1 MTDTSNRTLAA
12 AGAVL
17 GYATLIGF
25 TDNFVRVIAMDGGLW
40 QFHASRSGMALVLL
54 AGTAA
59 AFGLRL
65 HPNRWRGVV
74 ARSALHGAAM
84 LIYFGALAFLPV
96 AQVAAGL
103 FTAPIFVLLIQR
115 FAYGQPIGGW
125 QALAVG
131 LGFAGVVIVLGPEV
145 MAGASLAA
153 VLPVA
158 AGVLYAMG
166 NIATRAWCAGETAET
181 LLAGFF
187 AMLGLFGLVG
197 MVVLAVVPVAVPV
210 SGAEGPADFILRGP
224 VWPTGSFLGWT
235 FVQAAGSL
243 LGVGLVIKAYQ
254 MAEATTVSVF
264 EYAILPISA
273 GWTWLLWGETLDW
286 TAWIGIA
293 LITLAGVIIARP
305 GRRSPVAA

>member
-1 MTDTSNRTLAA
+1 
-12 AGAVL
+12 
-17 GYATLIGF
+17 
-25 TDNFVRVIAMDGGLW
+25 
-40 QFHASRSGMALVLL
+40 
-54 AGTAA
+54 
-59 AFGLRL
+59 
-65 HPNRWRGVV
+65 
-74 ARSALHGAAM
+74 
-84 LIYFGALAFLPV
+84 
-96 AQVAAGL
+96 
-103 FTAPIFVLLIQR
+103 
-115 FAYGQPIGGW
+115 
-125 QALAVG
+125 
-131 LGFAGVVIVLGPEV
+131 
-145 MAGASLAA
+145 
-153 VLPVA
+153 
-158 AGVLYAMG
+158 
-166 NIATRAWCAGETAET
+166 
-181 LLAGFF
+181 
-187 AMLGLFGLVG
+187 
-197 MVVLAVVPVAVPV
+197 